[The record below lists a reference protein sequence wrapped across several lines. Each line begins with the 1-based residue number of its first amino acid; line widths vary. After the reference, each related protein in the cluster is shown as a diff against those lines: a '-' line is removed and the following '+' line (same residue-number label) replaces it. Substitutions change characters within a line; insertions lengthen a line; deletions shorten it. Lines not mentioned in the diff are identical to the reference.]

1 MDVME
6 RKDFLE
12 NLDVLI
18 SVISRLHAETSDTWS
33 KMGSEQ
39 PNLKSLQ
46 VRDIFE
52 EDLFPTITAYDM
64 FVSSMDLD
72 KTIGSYE
79 REEFEVKSRVKM
91 INSIQSKIER
101 YTNMSHEGKVSIN
114 KCFNDLLGVRVIA
127 NCDITHEEICGHVRN
142 TFDMKCIDSSK
153 TDPETGEPTYI
164 ATHIYFRTGNKDFP
178 WELQIWLTKN
188 AERNFASHEKYKQGY
203 KVWDTDNGGGP

>member
-6 RKDFLE
+6 RKNFLE

-72 KTIGSYE
+72 KTMESYK

-91 INSIQSKIER
+91 VNSILSKIER
-101 YTNMSHEGKVSIN
+101 YTTMS
-114 KCFNDLLGVRVIA
+114 
-127 NCDITHEEICGHVRN
+127 HEEICGHVRN

-164 ATHIYFRTGNKDFP
+164 TGRD
-178 WELQIWLTKN
+178 
-188 AERNFASHEKYKQGY
+188 R
-203 KVWDTDNGGGP
+203 GPFQDPR

>member
-52 EDLFPTITAYDM
+52 EDLFPTITA
-64 FVSSMDLD
+64 
-72 KTIGSYE
+72 
-79 REEFEVKSRVKM
+79 
-91 INSIQSKIER
+91 
-101 YTNMSHEGKVSIN
+101 
-114 KCFNDLLGVRVIA
+114 
-127 NCDITHEEICGHVRN
+127 
-142 TFDMKCIDSSK
+142 
-153 TDPETGEPTYI
+153 
-164 ATHIYFRTGNKDFP
+164 
-178 WELQIWLTKN
+178 
-188 AERNFASHEKYKQGY
+188 
-203 KVWDTDNGGGP
+203 